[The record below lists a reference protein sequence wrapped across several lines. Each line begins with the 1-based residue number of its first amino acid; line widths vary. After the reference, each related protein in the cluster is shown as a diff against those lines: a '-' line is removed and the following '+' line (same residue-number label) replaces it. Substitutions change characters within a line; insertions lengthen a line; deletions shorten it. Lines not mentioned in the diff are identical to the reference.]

1 VSEREAEFEDAL
13 AAYRRLVERASE
25 ALAAAVADEKGGE
38 PAPDP
43 EPCP

>member
-1 VSEREAEFEDAL
+1 MSEFEEAL

-25 ALAAAVADEKGGE
+25 ALAAAAEDDGQDE
-38 PAPDP
+38 PALDP